1 MATKT
6 KKYRGEKKNP
16 YTRNHCIYKAVL
28 KPEHRTA
35 KDEGRKVYYGQH
47 GKPNSPRFHKIGG
60 HSRYD
65 FYWTIIESNLTLGQ
79 ANKLEE
85 HFTGTIN
92 NPKTI
97 WPKGF
102 NRQTGGAGSH
112 ERCEDTRAKLSVKL
126 KGRILSKGWVNKMR
140 KSSAK
145 YWAVDSNREKKSRET
160 KKAIKNIS
168 LKVRAEW
175 VRKAQKSLE
184 KRTPEAKA
192 ETIRKRVETTAN
204 KSTKD
209 KERRRIRMSTFMKGN
224 DYALG
229 NVLTEETKAKMSRA
243 KNLPV
248 ALEKMSKDGKRDWK
262 RIDRRIIKSRKYAKR
277 NGLSLRKYLV
287 GKIAKCE
294 KRLKSKSTRRTEK
307 NTIIFKRK
315 LKGHKKVLVYCI
327 KNNIN

>member
-1 MATKT
+1 
-6 KKYRGEKKNP
+6 
-16 YTRNHCIYKAVL
+16 
-28 KPEHRTA
+28 
-35 KDEGRKVYYGQH
+35 
-47 GKPNSPRFHKIGG
+47 
-60 HSRYD
+60 
-65 FYWTIIESNLTLGQ
+65 
-79 ANKLEE
+79 
-85 HFTGTIN
+85 
-92 NPKTI
+92 
-97 WPKGF
+97 
-102 NRQTGGAGSH
+102 
-112 ERCEDTRAKLSVKL
+112 
-126 KGRILSKGWVNKMR
+126 MR

-160 KKAIKNIS
+160 KEAMA
-168 LKVRAEW
+168 RM
-175 VRKAQKSLE
+175 
-184 KRTPEAKA
+184 TPKAKA
-192 ETIRKRVETTAN
+192 EQRANQKAWMESEAGKAAMKTAGKKRRGKYPHDQAF
-204 KSTKD
+204 KD
-209 KERRRIRMSTFMKGN
+209 AMSKLHTGN

-307 NTIIFKRK
+307 NTIISKRK

-327 KNNIN
+327 KNNIL